1 MMQYLWMFLAAAIA
15 FINGRGVIRWT
26 IAAYLFGVFAV
37 LPLLFL
43 SKKKEQAEE
52 REEMIKEFAERNSI
66 KNELKD
72 VNTVDDLFKQLE
84 TK

>member
-1 MMQYLWMFLAAAIA
+1 MFLAGAVA

-26 IAAYLFGVFAV
+26 IAAYLFGAFAV